1 MTLSND
7 LLFTIIGL
15 AACVLIGVFAFR
27 RHFAKHDKLKPRM
40 VPWIIISLGSIATGF
55 MLLVHL
61 VNILGVETGGR
72 M

>member
-1 MTLSND
+1 MDISND
-7 LLFTIIGL
+7 LLLTSLSL
-15 AACVLIGVFAFR
+15 AACVIIGIFAFR

-61 VNILGVETGGR
+61 VNILGIETGRG
-72 M
+72 

>member
-1 MTLSND
+1 MTISED
-7 LLFTIIGL
+7 LLLTSIGL
-15 AACVLIGVFAFR
+15 AACVIIGIFAFR

-61 VNILGVETGGR
+61 VNILGIETGRG
-72 M
+72 